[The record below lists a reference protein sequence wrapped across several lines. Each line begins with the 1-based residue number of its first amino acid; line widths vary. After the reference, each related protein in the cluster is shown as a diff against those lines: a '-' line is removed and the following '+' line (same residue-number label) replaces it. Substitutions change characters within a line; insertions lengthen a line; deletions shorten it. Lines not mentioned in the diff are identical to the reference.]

1 MVAWSWSLHACSYS
15 PLLIP
20 LRAPLWT
27 EDSFSLPH
35 LSFSASF
42 KTCLFPLLS
51 LRTGDSTCLGSALLA
66 ISQSLSLQKVIT
78 HWAHQPRV
86 HSLHPHWLMSLAVA
100 AVVVAAGEARGLG
113 GWEAGWRVSPSWQL
127 LLSRNILMSPL
138 PTKMLRVDRPTPPT
152 LPMPLRAPLLFL
164 KCQRQSRIG
173 QDNKHLNKALSLIN
187 ERWGGLGRP
196 LTASRR

>member
-1 MVAWSWSLHACSYS
+1 MAAWTWSLHACSFS
-15 PLLIP
+15 PALIP
-20 LRAPLWT
+20 LHAPLWT
-27 EDSFSLPH
+27 EDPFSLPH

-51 LRTGDSTCLGSALLA
+51 LRTGDSPCLGSALLA

-86 HSLHPHWLMSLAVA
+86 HSLHPHWLMSL
-100 AVVVAAGEARGLG
+100 VVAAAAAAEAGGPGL
-113 GWEAGWRVSPSWQL
+113 GWRVSPSWQL

-138 PTKMLRVDRPTPPT
+138 PTKMLRADRPTPPT

>member
-1 MVAWSWSLHACSYS
+1 MSAPFLRRSFSSARLCEQKTGSLFRISHS
-15 PLLIP
+15 LRP
-20 LRAPLWT
+20 LRPVYSRFYLFEQVIHPA
-27 EDSFSLPH
+27 
-35 LSFSASF
+35 SA
-42 KTCLFPLLS
+42 LLS
-51 LRTGDSTCLGSALLA
+51 LL
-66 ISQSLSLQKVIT
+66 SLSRSRYKRWSPIELISPECAPFT
-78 HWAHQPRV
+78 HTDWWV
-86 HSLHPHWLMSLAVA
+86 WWLRR
-100 AVVVAAGEARGLG
+100 RGRG
-113 GWEAGWRVSPSWQL
+113 GLGWRVSPSWQL
-127 LLSRNILMSPL
+127 LLRRNILMSPL